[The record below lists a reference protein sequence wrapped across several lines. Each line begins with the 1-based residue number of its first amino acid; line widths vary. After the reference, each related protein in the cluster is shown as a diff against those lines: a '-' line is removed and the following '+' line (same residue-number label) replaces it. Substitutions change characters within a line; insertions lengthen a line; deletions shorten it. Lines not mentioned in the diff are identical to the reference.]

1 MRNSQRFGSLVLVLA
16 FAAAPTFAAE
26 TFVFDKVHSKV
37 GFRIRHTVARVE
49 GRFQDY
55 EGTIWIDR
63 QNPAASKVEVTIQ
76 TASIDTDHEKRDADL
91 RSAEFFDAAKYPT
104 ITFRSTKVEP
114 KGGDLYAVTG
124 DFTMRGVTKTI
135 QVPVRSNGFAKM
147 GKTEKAGFTIAFPLD
162 RKDYGITWNRT
173 LDQGGLLLG
182 DEVEITI
189 EVEANRKE
197 PEAEKTGG
205 GR

>member
-1 MRNSQRFGSLVLVLA
+1 MRTPHRFGSLVLILA
-16 FAAAPTFAAE
+16 LAAAPTFATE
-26 TFVFDKVHSKV
+26 TFVFDKSHSKV

-55 EGTIWIDR
+55 EGTIQIDR
-63 QNPAASKVEVTIQ
+63 QNAAASKVEVTIQ

-91 RSAEFFDAAKYPT
+91 RSAEFFDSAKYPT

-135 QVPVRSNGFAKM
+135 QVPVRSNGFAKV

-189 EVEANRKE
+189 EIEANRKE
-197 PEAEKTGG
+197 PEAEKSSG

>member
-1 MRNSQRFGSLVLVLA
+1 MKKLLRFGSLVLALA
-16 FAAAPTFAAE
+16 FAAPQAFAVE
-26 TFVFDKVHSKV
+26 TFVFDKSHTKV

-63 QNPAASKVEVTIQ
+63 QNPAASRVEVTIQ

-104 ITFRSTKVEP
+104 ITFRGTKVEP

-124 DFTMRGVTKTI
+124 DLTMRGVTKAI
-135 QVPVRSNGFAKM
+135 QIPVRSNGFVKM

-162 RKDYGITWNRT
+162 RKDYGINWNKA
-173 LDQGGLLLG
+173 LDAGGFMLSDDVDVTVNL
-182 DEVEITI
+182 ETI
-189 EVEANRKE
+189 K
-197 PEAEKTGG
+197 KK
-205 GR
+205 